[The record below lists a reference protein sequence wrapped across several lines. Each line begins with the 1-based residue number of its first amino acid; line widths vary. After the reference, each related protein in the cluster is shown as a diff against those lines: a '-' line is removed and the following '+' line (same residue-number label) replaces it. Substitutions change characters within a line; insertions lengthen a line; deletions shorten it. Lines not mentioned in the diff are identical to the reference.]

1 MTNKTQTIKDLLESN
16 LSEANRKAAILLAVC
31 TELGVD
37 YTLIRSAKTG
47 TAMVHIRLE
56 DSLSSKNINIPAL
69 AEIVDVPSS
78 SNSDEE
84 AEEEEEHKTSSAPIE
99 VPRDFLNGAKAK
111 HKAAVENRS
120 SVIYYRFRT
129 PSFTQAIDRKWSFA
143 DVMKLATL
151 RRKEGSN
158 LPERKHLVKVM
169 SDLLGVSDFTTEKPS
184 YKEILCMLSIAKG
197 KCLTE
202 KVKDIF
208 NNFKIGN
215 VKFYS
220 TYLKYMSIDK
230 YIGKSEAGLKFLA
243 GEKIDLNQSLRFF
256 IDAEK
261 VTEEPSE

>member
-16 LSEANRKAAILLAVC
+16 LSEANRKAATLLAVC

-47 TAMVHIRLE
+47 ATMVHIRLE
-56 DSLSSKNINIPAL
+56 DSSSKNINVPAL

-78 SNSDEE
+78 SKL
-84 AEEEEEHKTSSAPIE
+84 EEEETEEEPKVSVAPIE
-99 VPRDFLNGAKAK
+99 VPRDFMNGAKAK

-151 RRKEGSN
+151 RRKEGSE

-208 NNFKIGN
+208 NNFNIGN

>member
-16 LSEANRKAAILLAVC
+16 LSEANRKAATLLAVC

-47 TAMVHIRLE
+47 TTMVHVRIE
-56 DSLSSKNINIPAL
+56 DSLSSKNINVPAL

-84 AEEEEEHKTSSAPIE
+84 AEEESKSPVAPIE
-99 VPRDFLNGAKAK
+99 VPRDFINGAKAK
-111 HKAAVENRS
+111 HKAVVENRS

-129 PSFTQAIDRKWSFA
+129 PSFIQTIDRKWSFA

-151 RRKEGSN
+151 RRKEGSE

-169 SDLLGVSDFTTEKPS
+169 SDLLGVSDFTTEKPA

-208 NNFKIGN
+208 NNFNIGN